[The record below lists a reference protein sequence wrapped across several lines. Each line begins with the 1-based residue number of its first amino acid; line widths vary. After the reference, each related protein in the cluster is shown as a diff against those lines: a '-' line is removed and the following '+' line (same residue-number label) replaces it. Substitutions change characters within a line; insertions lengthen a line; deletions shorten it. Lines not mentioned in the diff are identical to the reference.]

1 MAEKEPPKISPEDK
15 ARIAKAARQL
25 VATANFMR
33 WAANFNKEELVRH
46 PRSQQ
51 VFMLSPMQSGRFAF
65 ALEGDTLYLGVQPFE
80 VPWLSVMPVETAYIS
95 DRLYLMVEGISV
107 MDSKLLP
114 LGVGFFVDDV
124 AKRKAMASAKHLQIV
139 RATVHEGRV
148 VDIGEAIGGRIAMSS
163 TDIIRA
169 LTAKTTAKMKKQDM
183 ARFL

>member
-1 MAEKEPPKISPEDK
+1 MAEKEPPQISPEDK

-65 ALEGDTLYLGVQPFE
+65 AVDGEALYLGVQPFE
-80 VPWLSVMPVETAYIS
+80 VPWLSVMPVETAYVS
-95 DRLYLMVEGISV
+95 DRLYLMVDGISV

-114 LGVGFFVDDV
+114 LGVGFFVDDPV
-124 AKRKAMASAKHLQIV
+124 KRKLMASAKHVQIV
-139 RATVHEGRV
+139 QMTVHDGRV
-148 VDIGEAIGGRIAMSS
+148 SGLGQSIGGRIPLSS
-163 TDIIRA
+163 TDIVRA
-169 LTAKTTAKMKKQDM
+169 LSAKNTAKMKKQDM
-183 ARFL
+183 SRFL